1 MWWATAVR
9 ATREHSSALKIY
21 DMLAKGW
28 NDDKLTSTVVVEAV
42 EEEQLKAGLEGSGSS
57 FNSSAPSTTPPIAKA
72 VCVSGQRGLFAGAQT
87 RPEWAWGTNAHCVA
101 YEPAN

>member
-57 FNSSAPSTTPPIAKA
+57 FSSSSAPSTTPPIA
-72 VCVSGQRGLFAGAQT
+72 SSL
-87 RPEWAWGTNAHCVA
+87 
-101 YEPAN
+101 